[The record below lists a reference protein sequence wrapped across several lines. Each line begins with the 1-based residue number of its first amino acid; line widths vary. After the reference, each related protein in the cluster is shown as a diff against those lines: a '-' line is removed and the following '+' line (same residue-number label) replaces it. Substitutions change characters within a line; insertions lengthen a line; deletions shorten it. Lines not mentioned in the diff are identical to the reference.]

1 MRSYTDYFI
10 FLLRETILFRAE
22 IIVKE
27 QCFLKRKT
35 NGPNIQSA
43 IMKRLDLI
51 EYSCIIFFLSKKFY
65 LKNKDHKKYQIYQF
79 KISY

>member
-27 QCFLKRKT
+27 QSFLKRKT
-35 NGPNIQSA
+35 NGPKTQSGN
-43 IMKRLDLI
+43 MKRLDLI

-65 LKNKDHKKYQIYQF
+65 LKNKDL
-79 KISY
+79 